1 MTSEKNNFPEKQV
14 CYFLTFNTVDWID
27 IFIRPVY
34 KQIIVHSLN
43 HFIDQKGLIVYAWCL
58 MTNHLHLLAQAKE
71 NGVIA
76 EIEKEYKTFTTQK
89 ILEAID
95 TEPEIR
101 KNWMM
106 ERFENFSNMLGLLQ
120 KFHVWQTSSSPV
132 YIDLQKKESIIEH
145 FEFIHNNPVRDRI
158 VDTPSDYLYS
168 SARDYSGMQGLVH
181 ITKPP
186 LIEQQLVTSDSTSS
200 FFGKFIRN

>member
-1 MTSEKNNFPEKQV
+1 MTGEKNNFSEKQV
-14 CYFLTFNTVDWID
+14 CYFLTFNTVDWVD

-43 HFIDQKGLIVYAWCL
+43 HFIDQKGLTVYAWCL

-71 NGVIA
+71 NEVIA
-76 EIEKEYKTFTTQK
+76 EIEKEYKSFTTQK

-95 TEPEIR
+95 TEQEIR

-120 KFHVWQTSSSPV
+120 KFHVWQTSSSPIF
-132 YIDLQKKESIIEH
+132 IDLQKKESIIEH